1 MTKEKE
7 QEKEQQPVA
16 GGSPAG
22 NAANEE
28 KKFVII
34 EGKSLDDLTKQY
46 NDLKAKQSEGVSLAA
61 SPIARDAFGVY
72 TQRID
77 FIKK

>member
-1 MTKEKE
+1 MAKEKE
-7 QEKEQQPVA
+7 QEQEQQPVA

-22 NAANEE
+22 NAAKEE

-46 NDLKAKQSEGVSLAA
+46 NDLKAQQPEGTSLI
-61 SPIARDAFGVY
+61 SGPIAKDAFGNYV
-72 TQRID
+72 TRID
-77 FIKK
+77 FVK